1 MSVDATKIKVGD
13 QILLRSRDVETVTKV
28 NHRDDDMFP
37 VSVFLGTSYG
47 MVAYTRDGFYWDDR
61 EEDYR
66 DILEIIPAETS
77 EETTDDAVDAMPNPC
92 LEVKSRGWSPSRDD
106 KKVNLFEAEVG
117 DTVIHKDGSKGT
129 IKEIMKV
136 QMLSGYDIALDIDHE
151 DGRNTRLN
159 YMQNGGGITHD
170 SSQYIVR
177 VVKPVKE
184 EPAQDEMALRDQF
197 AMSALN
203 GLLSNHQCAAFSFS
217 FDPESVAKQ
226 SYNIADKMMKA
237 R

>member
-1 MSVDATKIKVGD
+1 MSVDTTTIKVGD
-13 QILLRSRDVETVTKV
+13 KVRLRNGEVKTVSHITKNSSSYPV
-28 NHRDDDMFP
+28 LITFDDD
-37 VSVFLGTSYG
+37 LIRNISYTKTG
-47 MVAYTRDGFYWDDR
+47 NWRYSGF
-61 EEDYR
+61 EDHE

-77 EETTDDAVDAMPNPC
+77 EETPKKEPNG
-92 LEVKSRGWSPSRDD
+92 E
-106 KKVNLFEAEVG
+106 KVNLFEAEVG
-117 DTVIHKDGSKGT
+117 DTVIHEDGSKGT

-184 EPAQDEMALRDQF
+184 EPTQDEMTLRDQF
-197 AMSALN
+197 AMAALN

-217 FDPESVAKQ
+217 FDAECVAKS
-226 SYNIADKMMKA
+226 SYKIADKMMKA